1 MKLKQTSNIT
11 WGNYRAFTLSSASN
25 LTSLHPWNFCI
36 TVIGLLLLTLI
47 INSLGCIVS
56 YIGTDDGQLHQYCLN
71 HLSSTML
78 LSSVMVYSNADTQ
91 KESII
96 KDNKAKCGVYR

>member
-1 MKLKQTSNIT
+1 MKNLEQTSNIT

-25 LTSLHPWNFCI
+25 LTSLHPWYFCI

-56 YIGTDDGQLHQYCLN
+56 YIVTDDGQLN

-96 KDNKAKCGVYR
+96 NDNKSKCGVYYEPIN